1 MTETILAIGVTATC
15 ADGSVRDDV
24 VLKMIGGV
32 VIYETP
38 DGEHLCGDCC
48 VKLLDNARFVAPP
61 GLIAQAIEQYRKQEA
76 G

>member
-1 MTETILAIGVTATC
+1 MSEAILATGIIATC
-15 ADGSVRDDV
+15 ADGSVHDDV
-24 VLKMIGGV
+24 VMRLVDGQ
-32 VIYETP
+32 VIYQAP

-48 VKLLDNARFVAPP
+48 VKLLDNAQFMAPP

>member
-1 MTETILAIGVTATC
+1 MIETILAIGITTTC

-24 VLKMIGGV
+24 VLKMVDGV

>member
-1 MTETILAIGVTATC
+1 MIETILAIGITATC

-24 VLKMIGGV
+24 VLKMIDGV

-48 VKLLDNARFVAPP
+48 VKLLDNARFVVPP
-61 GLIAQAIEQYRKQEA
+61 GLIAQAIEQYRKQEV

>member
-24 VLKMIGGV
+24 VLKMIDGV
-32 VIYETP
+32 VIYEAP

-48 VKLLDNARFVAPP
+48 VKLLDNARFVVPP
-61 GLIAQAIEQYRKQEA
+61 MLIAQAIGQYRKQEA

>member
-1 MTETILAIGVTATC
+1 MIETILAIGITATC

-24 VLKMIGGV
+24 VLKMIDGV

-48 VKLLDNARFVAPP
+48 VKLLDNARFVVPP